1 VYQLW
6 LDTVPLRALLLP
18 YRYVRYAFTLARP
31 STWIGLALQLD
42 DITNNQA

>member
-1 VYQLW
+1 MIPYRHVRYLF
-6 LDTVPLRALLLP
+6 P

-42 DITNNQA
+42 DATNNHALLQ